1 MEKGQKIIVLASIA
15 IIIIT
20 SILIAFLS
28 PGAFEEQCKQKARE
42 MLNSLYSIDGGK
54 EKFLRSY
61 SQGLLSDKGQ
71 VMLQNLKNLIGQCP
85 NLKSLS
91 EVQQGLEGSAKD
103 IF

>member
-1 MEKGQKIIVLASIA
+1 MEMGQKIIVLSSIA
-15 IIIIT
+15 IITIT

-42 MLNSLYSIDGGK
+42 TLSSLYSIEGGK

-71 VMLQNLKNLIGQCP
+71 VMLQNLI
-85 NLKSLS
+85 
-91 EVQQGLEGSAKD
+91 
-103 IF
+103 I